1 MLKVLFREEKGVNLK
16 FKRDLYLVRQVKPIK
31 EIIKGWYN
39 KVGMKFLASRNLQ
52 DLEEDFL
59 EEVSDFFLSDLESI
73 DKQEKEIL
81 EKLNDED
88 YNTLKHLPTNIPDS
102 VWDN

>member
-1 MLKVLFREEKGVNLK
+1 MNLK
-16 FKRDLYLVRQVKPIK
+16 FKRDLYLVRQVRPIK

-59 EEVSDFFLSDLESI
+59 EEVSEFFLKDLEKI
-73 DKQEKEIL
+73 DEQEKEIL
-81 EKLNDED
+81 EKINDENYD
-88 YNTLKHLPTNIPDS
+88 TLKHLPTDIPDN